1 MKTAFKIACLFGAF
15 LIAPATAQQTP
26 KPAARVPARAAQE
39 AGSHKL
45 LHDVANDVSQEA
57 MRANLTALVGFGTRH
72 SLSDRSSKT
81 RGIAAAQDWVKA
93 RFARINSDCGRCLEI
108 VTPSEN
114 FTGNRVP
121 VSTGFMSIFAIQ
133 KGTADPDRVVI
144 IAGHLD
150 SRNTDIMDAVHDAPG
165 ADDDGSGT
173 AAVLEAARVLSTRKF
188 PATIVY
194 AVLTGEEQ
202 GLYGGTVLAH
212 YARDH
217 NWNVEADLNND
228 IIGNSLGGDGMVDNS
243 HVRVFSEGT
252 RDLETDAEAKG
263 IRYNGGE
270 IDSPSRNLARF
281 MVTLGERYLTNFHV
295 KLVYRTDRYGR
306 GGDQNPV
313 LQAGYPAVRVT
324 EAKENYTREHQN
336 VRMENGIAYG
346 DVLTAVDFPYLA
358 QVTRLNIVTLAALAM
373 APAPPEVGITGAVTY
388 DTTLTWKP
396 VAGASGYRAWWRDS
410 LDPNWTHSW
419 TADPG
424 AASIKLSRVNIDDW
438 LFGVSSLSADGYES
452 PVAFPGTSGVQGAN
466 LTAAPQPAPP
476 K

>member
-1 MKTAFKIACLFGAF
+1 MKNAFKIVCLFATF
-15 LIAPATAQQTP
+15 LIAPASAQP
-26 KPAARVPARAAQE
+26 KAPRAADAAE
-39 AGSHKL
+39 AGSHRL
-45 LHDVANDVSQEA
+45 LRDVAADVSQDS
-57 MRANLTALVGFGTRH
+57 MHANLAALVGFGTRH
-72 SLSDRSSKT
+72 SLSDRASRT

-93 RFARINSDCGRCLEI
+93 RFARINSDCGRCLQIE
-108 VTPSEN
+108 TPSEN
-114 FTGNRVP
+114 FTGSRVP
-121 VSTGFMSIFAIQ
+121 ASTGFMDVLAIQ
-133 KGTADPDRVVI
+133 KGSTDPDRVVI
-144 IAGHLD
+144 IAGHID
-150 SRNTDIMDAVHDAPG
+150 SRNTDIMDSVHDAPG
-165 ADDDGSGT
+165 ADDDGSGS
-173 AAVLEAARVLSTRKF
+173 AAVLEAARVLSTHKF

-217 NWNVEADLNND
+217 HWNVEADLNND
-228 IIGNSLGGDGMVDNS
+228 IIGNSLGVDGAVDNS

-252 RDLETDAEAKG
+252 RDLETEAEAKA

-281 MVTLGERYLTNFHV
+281 MANLGERYLTNFHV

-336 VRMENGIAYG
+336 VRMEDGIAYG
-346 DVLTAVDFPYLA
+346 DVLSAVDIAYLA

-373 APAPPEVGITGAVTY
+373 APAPPMVDIKGAVTY
-388 DTTLTWKP
+388 DTTLSWLP
-396 VAGASGYRAWWRDS
+396 VAGATGYRAWWRDS
-410 LDPNWTHSW
+410 LDPVWTHSW

-424 AASIKLSRVNIDDW
+424 ATTIKLAHVNIDGW

-452 PVAFPGTSGVQGAN
+452 PVSFPGSAGAQGPN
-466 LTAAPQPAPP
+466 LSAAPPPP

>member
-1 MKTAFKIACLFGAF
+1 MNKRLKIAGLFAIFAILPAGAQPS
-15 LIAPATAQQTP
+15 APPKASRATG
-26 KPAARVPARAAQE
+26 VPE
-39 AGSHKL
+39 AGSHRL
-45 LHDVANDVSQEA
+45 LRDVANDVSQDS
-57 MRANLTALVGFGTRH
+57 MHANLTALVGFGTRH

-93 RFARINSDCGRCLEI
+93 RFNRINSDCGRCLEI
-108 VTPSEN
+108 ATPSEN
-114 FTGNRVP
+114 FTGSRVP
-121 VSTGFMSIFAIQ
+121 TSTGFMDVLAIQ
-133 KGTADPDRVVI
+133 KGTTNPDRVVI

-165 ADDDGSGT
+165 ADDDGSGS

-212 YARDH
+212 YARDR

-228 IIGNSLGGDGMVDNS
+228 IIGNSLGGDGVIDNS

-252 RDLETDAEAKG
+252 RDLETEVEAKG

-281 MVTLGERYLTNFHV
+281 MATLGERYLTNFHV

-336 VRMENGIAYG
+336 VRMESGVAYG
-346 DVLTAVDFPYLA
+346 DVLAAVDFPYLA

-373 APAPPEVGITGAVTY
+373 APAPPTVSIAGAVTY
-388 DTTLTWKP
+388 DTTLSWQP
-396 VAGASGYRAWWRDS
+396 VPGATNYRAWWRDS
-410 LDPNWTHSW
+410 LDPTWTHSW
-419 TADPG
+419 TADAG
-424 AASIKLSRVNIDDW
+424 ASSIKLTHVNIDDW
-438 LFGVSSLSADGYES
+438 LFGVSAISADGYES
-452 PVAFPGTSGVQGAN
+452 PVAFPGTAGAQGAA
-466 LTAAPQPAPP
+466 LTTAPQPAPP